1 MVMHSKM
8 SHKDDQ
14 SDGEHKPQ
22 IETEEGEVVTALGQ
36 VDDAK
41 RDSIDEKKSKNS
53 SIVGNKGSTTS
64 KDKSSAE
71 DVDSKQKHRNRIV
84 ETYGLKMK

>member
-1 MVMHSKM
+1 M
-8 SHKDDQ
+8 
-14 SDGEHKPQ
+14 
-22 IETEEGEVVTALGQ
+22 TALGIEG
-36 VDDAK
+36 DAK

-71 DVDSKQKHRNRIV
+71 DLDSK
-84 ETYGLKMK
+84 